1 MTRRIVLIED
11 DPDLAKLVKEMLTE
25 VGHEVEV
32 VDHLSEG
39 AIDTEPQLVI
49 TDLLALRH
57 FDVEMARGWIAT
69 VRAAFPRAAVIV
81 STAHAPAAAV
91 GAPAIGADAVL
102 VKPFDIVAFT
112 ETVDSLL
119 GA

>member
-11 DPDLAKLVKEMLTE
+11 DPDIAALVEQMLTE

-32 VDHLSEG
+32 VSDLTPG
-39 AIDTEPQLVI
+39 AVDPDTQLVI
-49 TDLLALRH
+49 TDLLALRG
-57 FDVEMARGWIAT
+57 FDPETARGWIAR
-69 VRAAFPRAAVIV
+69 VRAAFPKAAVIV

-91 GAPAIGADAVL
+91 GARGIGADALL
-102 VKPFDIVAFT
+102 VKPFDIDTFAT
-112 ETVDSLL
+112 TVESLL